1 MKGRNTLITRRDHSC
16 MTLGKQIKFIDTF
29 CLTEKNLQFVYL
41 KAFKWDVLA
50 TVLPIPIA
58 LYWFNLLVFVCRL
71 GPSRKFI

>member
-1 MKGRNTLITRRDHSC
+1 

-29 CLTEKNLQFVYL
+29 CLTEKNLQFFYL

-58 LYWFNLLVFVCRL
+58 LYWFNLLVLFVDLAPVENSFKPARGHL
-71 GPSRKFI
+71 